1 MTSRKNKFPD
11 TEAFHY
17 FNANP
22 KGKLT
27 GDCSFRAISMALGM
41 DYNESVRERFE
52 MFIETGIAPDTT
64 GGEEDYLKS
73 KGWVKNKQ
81 PRKIDGTKYTGV
93 EFVEEFK
100 GTCVAHIGGHH
111 TVCIKDGKIWD
122 TWDSSHG
129 CIGNYWTKGE
139 DNDKYQ
145 NSCDL

>member
-1 MTSRKNKFPD
+1 MTSREKKFPS
-11 TEAFHY
+11 TKAFNY

-27 GDCSFRAISMALGM
+27 GDCSFRAISLALGI

-52 MFIETGIAPDTT
+52 MFIETGIVPNSTK
-64 GGEEDYLKS
+64 GEEDYLKS

-81 PRKIDGTKYTGV
+81 PKKSNGKKYTGV

-139 DNDKYQ
+139 GHD
-145 NSCDL
+145 